1 MSFFVKFMWSRFLS
15 TGTNRYNLLLLLMKT
30 VKRGCSPT
38 ELIAPIF
45 LHKWLF
51 LLMLDRLSI
60 VCQIT
65 TAFVKWHFPLTS
77 TRIPRTRE
85 QLFLS
90 TLRTWEWFIKYQF
103 CNGLQINELR
113 TCWCEDTTFLPSSN
127 QLIQIPMPF
136 DKKTTGGNPKSKD
149 KKYPRSPITDI
160 FISIWV

>member
-1 MSFFVKFMWSRFLS
+1 MREKYEVVGD
-15 TGTNRYNLLLLLMKT
+15 TGIEP
-30 VKRGCSPT
+30 VASSVWGKRSPT
-38 ELIAPIF
+38 ELIARIF

-65 TAFVKWHFPLTS
+65 TAFVKWYFALTS
-77 TRIPRTRE
+77 TRVPRMRE

-90 TLRTWEWFIKYQF
+90 ILRTWEWFIKYQF

-113 TCWCEDTTFLPSSN
+113 TCWCKDTTFLPSSN

-136 DKKTTGGNPKSKD
+136 DKKTTGGNSKSKG
-149 KKYPRSPITDI
+149 KYFRFSITQSKLSHKLRKEI
-160 FISIWV
+160 